1 MCEPRCS
8 AGPGG
13 RCAHPRSDA
22 HAPGERRAGAPEPR
36 TAGVGGGSRAFRG
49 YCDRPAAVKRACD
62 PDDFFRVNQNIPP
75 A

>member
-1 MCEPRCS
+1 MDGALTLDPTPMRRVRVEPEPRS
-8 AGPGG
+8 P
-13 RCAHPRSDA
+13 
-22 HAPGERRAGAPEPR
+22 GAPEPR

-49 YCDRPAAVKRACD
+49 NCDRPAAVKRACD